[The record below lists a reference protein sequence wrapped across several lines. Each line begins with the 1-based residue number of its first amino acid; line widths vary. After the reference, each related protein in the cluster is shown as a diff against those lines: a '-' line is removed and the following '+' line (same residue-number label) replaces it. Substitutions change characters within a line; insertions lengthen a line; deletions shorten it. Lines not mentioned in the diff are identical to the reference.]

1 MKESLDLHLCTC
13 LTCCG
18 TITCC
23 YCAVLQD
30 DVETLASCLFS
41 LRLLGRFL
49 GFVHFLPYRC
59 VDTLPSLVSQEQIA
73 IRNQVRQPARPCGP
87 VPVPPGLD
95 TLNSQ

>member
-1 MKESLDLHLCTC
+1 M
-13 LTCCG
+13 
-18 TITCC
+18 
-23 YCAVLQD
+23 
-30 DVETLASCLFS
+30 ETLASCLFS

-73 IRNQVRQPARPCGP
+73 IRNQVRQPARPCTQ

-95 TLNSQ
+95 TLNRLQ